1 MSKLFDLTGMRFGRL
16 VVLHRDFEC
25 KKDETRWICKCD
37 CGAVKSI
44 NGISLKTGRTKSCGC
59 LQAELVSKRC
69 RIYEDSDKRLR
80 SIWRGMKERCFRKEN
95 ISYPLYGGRGITVCE
110 EWAKSFMAFR
120 EWALKNGYAE
130 NLSIDRTDSNG
141 NYCPENC
148 RWVTA
153 KEQSNNTRR
162 NVFITYKEKTMTV
175 SEWAEITGI
184 KKETLA
190 DRKRRGWSDS
200 DCIEIPVVK
209 GNNQKTKHNN

>member
-1 MSKLFDLTGMRFGRL
+1 MSKLFDLTGMKFGRL
-16 VVLHRDFEC
+16 VVLRRDFEC

-44 NGISLKTGRTKSCGC
+44 NGISLKTERTQSCGC
-59 LQAELVSKRC
+59 LQAELASKRC
-69 RIYEDSDKRLR
+69 RIYEDSDKRLH

-95 ISYPLYGGRGITVCE
+95 ISYPFYGGRGITVCK
-110 EWAKSFMAFR
+110 EWAKSFIAFR
-120 EWALKNGYAE
+120 GWALKNGYAE
-130 NLSIDRTDSNG
+130 NLSIDRMDSNG

-153 KEQSNNTRR
+153 KQQSNNTRR
-162 NVFITYKEKTMTV
+162 NVFITYKGKTKTV

>member
-16 VVLHRDFEC
+16 VVLHRDFER

-44 NGISLKTGRTKSCGC
+44 NGISLKKGRTKSCGC
-59 LQAELVSKRC
+59 LQAELVTKRC

-95 ISYPLYGGRGITVCE
+95 ISYSLYGGRGITVCE
-110 EWAKSFMAFR
+110 EWVKSFMAFR